1 MPKVLLVFVP
11 AFLLLTLLSTALLL
25 EYGRAQARDALA
37 ARIGALTGR
46 VALALGVVT
55 RGPAQPDPKLL
66 RSLLAAFSG
75 EAAFLCAEVTRPDG
89 TRLAAW
95 PAIGCDALDQPS
107 TETWLMVPTDHGV
120 PPLALRLRYTDDP
133 LREDIARL
141 GLLLALGGTA
151 SFAIALLAL
160 WLAHRLW
167 LGPPIKRLL
176 ASIRAGAEAGVRR
189 PVQWT
194 SGDEMGRIV
203 AAYNGLLARED
214 SREAALVDINE
225 RLETRV
231 RRRTL
236 ELQSSEARLRAIIDM
251 SADGIVTTDAR
262 GTILSVNG
270 AAMEMFAQA
279 ASILVGQ
286 NLTMLF
292 GSGGEIGALLAA
304 PPTANADQR
313 RSENLRIAGRRA
325 DGTEFPLDVH
335 VAAIAE
341 PDGTL
346 FTLFLRDITTQT
358 HFEDGLRRA
367 KDAAERTDRAK
378 SEFLAVVTHELRTPL
393 NGVIGM
399 TGLLL
404 DGKLDEQSRHYAE
417 TLREAGEHLL
427 QLINDVLDYTKL
439 EANRLAFE
447 EIQFEPE
454 TVLSSTVELLM
465 VKARAKGL
473 ALGTWVASGVPA
485 RVHGDPGRLR
495 QVLMNLV
502 GNAIKFTDEG
512 GVRVTLAAEP
522 IVSDGTSTHL
532 MLRFEVRDTG
542 IGIAAEHMDSLF
554 HEFTQVDS
562 SISRRFGGTGLG
574 LAICRRLVLG
584 MGGEIEAMSEP
595 GAGSVFRF
603 TARVRQV
610 ADGEMITPPDAPARP
625 LVRTAPDRS
634 LRVLVAE
641 DNATNQIVIAA
652 MLNKLGH
659 RADLVANGLEA
670 VDAVQQ
676 RPYALV
682 LMDVMM
688 PEMDG
693 LDATRRIRA
702 LPEPLCRIP
711 IFGLTAHVTGA
722 EHTACRDA
730 GMNRVITKPL
740 TIKALAGPIAELD
753 DSARA
758 I

>member
-236 ELQSSEARLRAIIDM
+236 ELQSSEARLRAIIDI

-304 PPTANADQR
+304 RPRMPISGEARICASPGVAPTGRSSRSTCMSR
-313 RSENLRIAGRRA
+313 RLPSRTARCSPCSSATSPRRRTSRTGCAARRTRPSVRIAR
-325 DGTEFPLDVH
+325 
-335 VAAIAE
+335 
-341 PDGTL
+341 
-346 FTLFLRDITTQT
+346 
-358 HFEDGLRRA
+358 
-367 KDAAERTDRAK
+367 
-378 SEFLAVVTHELRTPL
+378 
-393 NGVIGM
+393 
-399 TGLLL
+399 
-404 DGKLDEQSRHYAE
+404 SR
-417 TLREAGEHLL
+417 
-427 QLINDVLDYTKL
+427 N
-439 EANRLAFE
+439 
-447 EIQFEPE
+447 
-454 TVLSSTVELLM
+454 SSP
-465 VKARAKGL
+465 
-473 ALGTWVASGVPA
+473 S
-485 RVHGDPGRLR
+485 
-495 QVLMNLV
+495 
-502 GNAIKFTDEG
+502 
-512 GVRVTLAAEP
+512 
-522 IVSDGTSTHL
+522 
-532 MLRFEVRDTG
+532 
-542 IGIAAEHMDSLF
+542 
-554 HEFTQVDS
+554 
-562 SISRRFGGTGLG
+562 
-574 LAICRRLVLG
+574 
-584 MGGEIEAMSEP
+584 
-595 GAGSVFRF
+595 
-603 TARVRQV
+603 
-610 ADGEMITPPDAPARP
+610 
-625 LVRTAPDRS
+625 
-634 LRVLVAE
+634 
-641 DNATNQIVIAA
+641 
-652 MLNKLGH
+652 
-659 RADLVANGLEA
+659 
-670 VDAVQQ
+670 
-676 RPYALV
+676 
-682 LMDVMM
+682 
-688 PEMDG
+688 
-693 LDATRRIRA
+693 
-702 LPEPLCRIP
+702 
-711 IFGLTAHVTGA
+711 
-722 EHTACRDA
+722 
-730 GMNRVITKPL
+730 
-740 TIKALAGPIAELD
+740 
-753 DSARA
+753 
-758 I
+758 